1 MLAGVR
7 DQYGAGRVNK
17 RCYPLNA
24 QFRRSEVGRSRL
36 PLKSGSARRRRHDR
50 ERHILNQATL
60 TEADETYLERTLE
73 LAERG
78 RGLTSPNPVV
88 GAVVVDAN
96 GEVIGEGYHHAYGAP
111 HAERVAIESCSKD
124 TTGGTIYVSLEPC
137 AHHGKQPPC
146 TDAIID
152 AGLARVVYASDDPTE
167 KASGRGPGMLR
178 DEGIEVVAAQGEI
191 AAKARM
197 INQPFRK
204 HAKTGRPHVLF
215 KSAQTLDGK
224 VATATGDSQWISSE
238 ASRELAHRFR
248 AEADAI
254 AVGIGTA
261 LADDPQLT
269 ARIEGIGIERQPTRV
284 VFDSEARLPVDSHLV
299 QSAREVPLVV
309 VASRAAPREA
319 LASLE
324 ALDVDVIVASGE
336 NEAAR
341 VVSALN
347 ELGQREIQSLLLEGG
362 PHLAGAFFE
371 AGEVDWLTL
380 FLAPMVLG
388 GKQAR
393 ASVEGSG
400 VEKVADGY
408 QALRMQCNRIGE
420 DMLITAWMREW

>member
-1 MLAGVR
+1 MNTSTVTDS
-7 DQYGAGRVNK
+7 DQAHLR
-17 RCYPLNA
+17 
-24 QFRRSEVGRSRL
+24 
-36 PLKSGSARRRRHDR
+36 
-50 ERHILNQATL
+50 
-60 TEADETYLERTLE
+60 RTLE

-78 RGLTSPNPVV
+78 RGRTSPNPVV
-88 GAVVVDAN
+88 GAVVVSAE
-96 GEVIGEGYHHAYGAP
+96 GEVIGEGYHHAHGGP

-137 AHHGKQPPC
+137 AHTGKQPPC
-146 TDAIID
+146 TEAIIE

-167 KASGRGPGMLR
+167 KASGRGPGVLR
-178 DEGIEVVAAQGEI
+178 DEGIEVAAAQGEL
-191 AAKARM
+191 AAAARM

-224 VATATGDSQWISSE
+224 VATASGDSQWISSE
-238 ASRELAHRFR
+238 ESRQLAHRFR
-248 AEADAI
+248 AECDAI

-261 LADDPQLT
+261 LSDDPMLT
-269 ARIEGIGIERQPTRV
+269 ARIEGVDSERQPTRV
-284 VFDSEARLPVDSHLV
+284 VFDSEARLPLDSALV
-299 QSAREVPLVV
+299 TSARETQVIV
-309 VASRAAPREA
+309 VAGRAAPREA

-324 ALDVDVIVASGE
+324 AMGVDVIVASGE

-347 ELGQREIQSLLLEGG
+347 ELGSREIQSLLLEGG

-380 FLAPMVLG
+380 FLAPIVLG

-400 VEKVADGY
+400 VERVADAY
-408 QALRMQCNRIGE
+408 RALRVQSNRIG
-420 DMLITAWMREW
+420 DDLLITAFMREW

>member
-1 MLAGVR
+1 MTTHTITDA
-7 DQYGAGRVNK
+7 DQAHLR
-17 RCYPLNA
+17 
-24 QFRRSEVGRSRL
+24 
-36 PLKSGSARRRRHDR
+36 
-50 ERHILNQATL
+50 
-60 TEADETYLERTLE
+60 RTLE

-78 RGLTSPNPVV
+78 RGRTSPNPVV
-88 GAVVVDAN
+88 GAVVVSAD
-96 GEVIGEGYHHAYGAP
+96 GEVIGEGYHHVLGGP

-137 AHHGKQPPC
+137 AHTGKQPPC
-146 TDAIID
+146 TDAIVE

-191 AAKARM
+191 AAAARM

-224 VATATGDSQWISSE
+224 VATASGDSQWISSE
-238 ASRELAHRFR
+238 ESRQLAHRFR
-248 AEADAI
+248 AECDAI

-261 LADDPQLT
+261 LADDPMLT
-269 ARIEGIGIERQPTRV
+269 ARVEDAPEERHPLRV
-284 VFDSEARLPVDSHLV
+284 VFDSEARLPLDSALV
-299 QSAREVPLVV
+299 QSAREVPVIV

-324 ALDVDVIVASGE
+324 AVGVDVIVASGE

-371 AGEVDWLTL
+371 AGEVDWMTL
-380 FLAPMVLG
+380 FLAPIVLG

-393 ASVEGSG
+393 AAVEGSG
-400 VEKVADGY
+400 VEKVADAY
-408 QALRMQCNRIGE
+408 RALRVQSDRIGE
-420 DMLITAWMREW
+420 DLLISAFMREW

>member
-1 MLAGVR
+1 M
-7 DQYGAGRVNK
+7 
-17 RCYPLNA
+17 
-24 QFRRSEVGRSRL
+24 
-36 PLKSGSARRRRHDR
+36 
-50 ERHILNQATL
+50 NQALL
-60 TEADETYLERTLE
+60 TDQDVARLQRTLE

-78 RGLTSPNPVV
+78 RGRTSPNPVV
-88 GAVVVDAN
+88 GAVVVSAE
-96 GEVIGEGYHHAYGAP
+96 GAVIGEGYHHAYGGP

-124 TTGGTIYVSLEPC
+124 TTGATIYISLEPC
-137 AHHGKQPPC
+137 AHTGKQPPC

-152 AGLARVVYASDDPTE
+152 AGITRVVYASEDPTE
-167 KASGRGPGMLR
+167 KASGRGPGVLR
-178 DEGIEVVAAQGEI
+178 DEGIEVAAAQGEI
-191 AAKARM
+191 ASKARL

-224 VATATGDSQWISSE
+224 VATASGDSQWISTE

-269 ARIEGIGIERQPTRV
+269 ARLPGLGPESQPIRV
-284 VFDSEARLPVDSHLV
+284 VFDSEARLPLDSLLV
-299 QSAREVPLVV
+299 TSAREIPVIV

-324 ALDVDVIVASGE
+324 AAGVDVIVSSGE

-347 ELGQREIQSLLLEGG
+347 ELGSREIQSIILEGG

-393 ASVEGSG
+393 ASVEGGG
-400 VEKVADGY
+400 VEKVADAY
-408 QALRMQCNRIGE
+408 RALRMQCNRIGD

>member
-1 MLAGVR
+1 MLARAVLRESSDLIRFLHRAGVR
-7 DQYGAGRVNK
+7 GYRLRGQGARTNLALGVPRV
-17 RCYPLNA
+17 LNTTTI
-24 QFRRSEVGRSRL
+24 SE
-36 PLKSGSARRRRHDR
+36 
-50 ERHILNQATL
+50 T
-60 TEADETYLERTLE
+60 DEQHLQRTLE

-78 RGLTSPNPVV
+78 RGRTSPNPVV
-88 GAVVVDAN
+88 GAVVVSAE

-137 AHHGKQPPC
+137 AHTGKQPPC
-146 TDAIID
+146 TDAIIA
-152 AGLARVVYASDDPTE
+152 AGISRVVYASDDPTE
-167 KASGRGPGMLR
+167 KASGRGPGILR
-178 DEGIEVVAAQGEI
+178 DEGITVVSAQGEL
-191 AAKARM
+191 AAAARL

-204 HAKTGRPHVLF
+204 HAKTGRPHVVF

-224 VATATGDSQWISSE
+224 VATASGDSQWISSE
-238 ASRELAHRFR
+238 ESRAVAHRFR
-248 AEADAI
+248 AECDAI

-261 LADDPQLT
+261 LADDPMLT
-269 ARIEGIGIERQPTRV
+269 ARVEGVEDDRQPMRV
-284 VFDSEARLPVDSHLV
+284 IFDSEARLPLDSALV
-299 QSAREVPLVV
+299 RSAREVPVVV

-324 ALDVDVIVASGE
+324 AVGVDVIVASGE

-347 ELGQREIQSLLLEGG
+347 DLGLRNVQSLLLEGG

-380 FLAPMVLG
+380 FLAPIVLG

-393 ASVEGSG
+393 AAVEGSG
-400 VEKVADGY
+400 VERVADAY
-408 QALRMQCNRIGE
+408 RALRIQSDRIG
-420 DMLITAWMREW
+420 DDLMISAFMREW

>member
-1 MLAGVR
+1 MSTQTITDA
-7 DQYGAGRVNK
+7 D
-17 RCYPLNA
+17 A
-24 QFRRSEVGRSRL
+24 QHLR
-36 PLKSGSARRRRHDR
+36 
-50 ERHILNQATL
+50 
-60 TEADETYLERTLE
+60 RTLE

-78 RGLTSPNPVV
+78 RGRTSPNPVV
-88 GAVVVDAN
+88 GAVVVSAVGD
-96 GEVIGEGYHHAYGAP
+96 VIGEGYHHMHGGP
-111 HAERVAIESCSKD
+111 HAERVAIQSCSKD

-137 AHHGKQPPC
+137 AHTGKQPPC
-146 TDAIID
+146 TEAIVE

-167 KASGRGPGMLR
+167 KASGRGPGVLR

-191 AAKARM
+191 AASARLM
-197 INQPFRK
+197 NQPFRK

-224 VATATGDSQWISSE
+224 VATASGDSQWISSE
-238 ASRELAHRFR
+238 ESRELAHRFR
-248 AEADAI
+248 AECDAI

-261 LADDPQLT
+261 LSDDPMLT
-269 ARIEGIGIERQPTRV
+269 ARIEGQPGDRQPTRV
-284 VFDSEARLPVDSHLV
+284 IFDSEARLPLDSALV
-299 QSAREVPLVV
+299 QSAREFPVIV
-309 VASRAAPREA
+309 VASRAAPREV

-324 ALDVDVIVASGE
+324 AVGVDVIVAPGE

-371 AGEVDWLTL
+371 AQEVDWLTL
-380 FLAPMVLG
+380 FLAPIVLG

-400 VEKVADGY
+400 VERVADAY
-408 QALRMQCNRIGE
+408 RALRVQSDRIG
-420 DMLITAWMREW
+420 DDLLITAFMREW

>member
-1 MLAGVR
+1 M
-7 DQYGAGRVNK
+7 
-17 RCYPLNA
+17 NA
-24 QFRRSEVGRSRL
+24 T
-36 PLKSGSARRRRHDR
+36 
-50 ERHILNQATL
+50 TL
-60 TEADETYLERTLE
+60 TDTDEKHLRRTLE

-78 RGLTSPNPVV
+78 RGQTSPNPVV
-88 GAVVVDAN
+88 GAVVVSDE

-137 AHHGKQPPC
+137 AHTGKQPPC
-146 TDAIID
+146 TDAIIE

-178 DEGIEVVAAQGEI
+178 DEGIEVVGAQGEI
-191 AAKARM
+191 AAQARM

-238 ASRELAHRFR
+238 RSRQLAHRFR
-248 AEADAI
+248 AECDAI

-269 ARIEGIGIERQPTRV
+269 VRVDGVSEDRHPTRV
-284 VFDSEARLPVDSHLV
+284 VFDSEARLPLDSALV
-299 QSAREVPLVV
+299 TSAREVPVIV
-309 VASRAAPREA
+309 VAGRAAPREA

-324 ALDVDVIVASGE
+324 AVGVDVIVASGE

-347 ELGQREIQSLLLEGG
+347 ELGSREIQSLLLEGG

-380 FLAPMVLG
+380 FLAPIVLG

-393 ASVEGSG
+393 AAVEGSG
-400 VEKVADGY
+400 VEKVADAY
-408 QALRMQCNRIGE
+408 RALRIQSDQIG
-420 DMLITAWMREW
+420 DDLLITAWMREW

>member
-1 MLAGVR
+1 M
-7 DQYGAGRVNK
+7 N
-17 RCYPLNA
+17 
-24 QFRRSEVGRSRL
+24 
-36 PLKSGSARRRRHDR
+36 SAT
-50 ERHILNQATL
+50 ITQ
-60 TEADETYLERTLE
+60 ADEKHLRRTLA

-78 RGLTSPNPVV
+78 RGRTSPNPVV
-88 GAVVVDAN
+88 GAVVVDAE
-96 GEVIGEGYHHAYGAP
+96 GEVIGEGYHHVHGGL

-137 AHHGKQPPC
+137 AHTGKQPPC
-146 TDAIID
+146 TEAIIE

-167 KASGRGPGMLR
+167 KAAGRGPGILR
-178 DEGIEVVAAQGEI
+178 DEGIEVVGAQGEI
-191 AAKARM
+191 AAAARM

-224 VATATGDSQWISSE
+224 VATASGDSQWISSE
-238 ASRELAHRFR
+238 ESRQLAHRFR
-248 AEADAI
+248 AECDAI

-261 LADDPQLT
+261 LADDPLLT
-269 ARIEGIGIERQPTRV
+269 ARVEGAVDDRQPTRV
-284 VFDSEARLPVDSHLV
+284 VFDSEARLPLDSALV
-299 QSAREVPLVV
+299 GSARDVPVVV

-324 ALDVDVIVASGE
+324 AMGVDVIVASGE

-347 ELGQREIQSLLLEGG
+347 ELGSREIQSLLLEGG

-371 AGEVDWLTL
+371 AGEVDWMAL
-380 FLAPMVLG
+380 FLAPIVLG

-400 VEKVADGY
+400 VEKVADAY
-408 QALRMQCNRIGE
+408 HALRVQTDRIG
-420 DMLITAWMREW
+420 DDILVSAFMREW